1 MDKFLETAKAKTQ
14 SSSGGT
20 IIGIVLGVIGVIGGA
35 IIAYIYYKCKKS
47 RKDKVFTTINW
58 IFL

>member
-1 MDKFLETAKAKTQ
+1 MDKFLETAKAKPP

-35 IIAYIYYKCKKS
+35 IIAYIYYKRKKS
-47 RKDKVFTTINW
+47 RKDKVFAWFIK
-58 IFL
+58 IFY